1 MLDLYCI
8 LGSRI
13 IIKTGVVKMSKEQD
27 SKNLVVLMWV
37 GTIFLGFI
45 PSLVFYILKKDDE
58 LIVEQAK
65 EALNWSIVATIGYVA
80 GMALTFILIGFFILV
95 IVGISN
101 FVFCILGAIAASK
114 GDHYKVPFI
123 FRLIK

>member
-8 LGSRI
+8 LGFRI

>member
-1 MLDLYCI
+1 MTEEQV
-8 LGSRI
+8 S
-13 IIKTGVVKMSKEQD
+13 QD

-45 PSLVFYILKKDDE
+45 PSLIFYLIKKDDE
-58 LIVEQAK
+58 FIVEQAK
-65 EALNWSIVATIGYVA
+65 EALNWSIVALIGYVV
-80 GMALTFILIGFFILV
+80 GMALTVILIGAFILV

-101 FVFCILGAIAASK
+101 LVFCILAAIAASK
-114 GDHYKVPFI
+114 GDSYRVPFI

>member
-8 LGSRI
+8 LGFRI

-65 EALNWSIVATIGYVA
+65 EALNWSIVATIGYVV